1 MRTTLVLDANHEA
14 LRRLRPWLDGSVG
27 DVGADLVGTVELAL
41 HELAANIVDHAETSA
56 PRLVIH
62 LERLDEMLRIE
73 LRDTGRPVRLPAE
86 TELAPH
92 PRVGGYGMVIIRQLA
107 SRVHYERSGSE
118 NVWSIDFDLQIGID
132 VETG

>member
-1 MRTTLVLDANHEA
+1 MRATLVLDANHEA
-14 LRRLRPWLDGSVG
+14 LRQLRPWLNGSVG
-27 DVGADLVGTVELAL
+27 DVDADLVGMVELAL

-62 LERLDEMLRIE
+62 LERADRTLRIE

-86 TELAPH
+86 NELEPH
-92 PRVGGYGMVIIRQLA
+92 PRVGGYGMVIVRQLA

-118 NVWSIDFDLQIGID
+118 NVWSIDFDVRVD
-132 VETG
+132 VETA